1 MSFPGLVAVQLKIK
15 NDEKKIKKS
24 IDRMYPI
31 TDNVQMLNKDQ
42 QEVKMK
48 IEINLYSEDGT
59 TIVGKAIET
68 NCQSLIINGVHIIAN
83 GGINA
88 EMRDLMA
95 PTTADQIGMRLVPEL
110 DNPDC

>member
-1 MSFPGLVAVQLKIK
+1 
-15 NDEKKIKKS
+15 
-24 IDRMYPI
+24 MYP
-31 TDNVQMLNKDQ
+31 NVVKYSYVKQKTK
-42 QEVKMK
+42 QEVNMK
-48 IEINLYSEDGT
+48 IEINLYDETGQQ
-59 TIVGKAIET
+59 IVGKAIET

-110 DNPDC
+110 DSPTS